1 MSKAGKDDGL
11 TPYQG
16 NRRCFGEFK
25 CPRCNREWQS
35 GNSWANTGQKC
46 ENCKGKFVYPHS
58 QTKLEKS
65 DKIDKIDRS
74 KKHPKDKYQ
83 TFKQLGRRCC

>member
-1 MSKAGKDDGL
+1 MRKAGRDDGL

-16 NRRCFGEFK
+16 KKRCFGEFK

-35 GNSWANTGQKC
+35 GYSWANTGQKC
-46 ENCKGKFVYPHS
+46 ENCKDKFVYPYS

-65 DKIDKIDRS
+65 DIDYINKN
-74 KKHPKDKYQ
+74 KKHPEDKCQ
-83 TFKQLGRRCC
+83 KCKELGRRCC